1 MKKEVIRNIID
12 KEDNMNDLPK
22 IPVEAKEIIKHKR
35 TGKIYESKAA
45 FDADVADPNTDTTND
60 DFRQD
65 LEIKVTR
72 AGNIGAKTKK

>member
-35 TGKIYESKAA
+35 TGKIYESRAA
-45 FDADVADPNTDTTND
+45 FDADVADHNRETTKDN
-60 DFRQD
+60 FRK
-65 LEIKVTR
+65 EIYK
-72 AGNIGAKTKK
+72 NINSVIKKH